1 MDLVSIEKIHQIS
14 NTKAV
19 FDHSP
24 NTSKLVKNTP
34 LGVWEYFQTRSFVS
48 DILLEAI
55 EFRISILKRRSSV

>member
-48 DILLEAI
+48 DILLEA
-55 EFRISILKRRSSV
+55 E